1 MVLTSYEQI
10 RSKASNFKT
19 GKKKNLYFFQ
29 KLRSYL
35 GIYKVGTLKAQDQD
49 IISQKKVAA
58 HLTYVACSTNIGNK
72 DILYWFVS
80 VIRGFLVLLEILWQS
95 LSNFIIVAHLSFYKG
110 LAGSALTFT
119 QVGPNFTR
127 GHDDFNLF

>member
-80 VIRGFLVLLEILWQS
+80 VIRGFLVLLEIL
-95 LSNFIIVAHLSFYKG
+95 
-110 LAGSALTFT
+110 
-119 QVGPNFTR
+119 
-127 GHDDFNLF
+127 